1 MCRIFMISFLYCIYT
16 NKPVFLALC
25 LFPPTFSSRQKLVKC
40 LQSNPVQIL
49 LCVVVL
55 LDAGIVIA
63 QILLDLH
70 SVRGRAHIL

>member
-1 MCRIFMISFLYCIYT
+1 MIKF
-16 NKPVFLALC
+16 
-25 LFPPTFSSRQKLVKC
+25 

-70 SVRGRAHIL
+70 SVRGEHVTPLPVLLATNIIKHITHLPVRKRIIKL